1 MLPGVLVFILAVT
14 KSAIRTGRR
23 KSTVEDRITLAD
35 LKVAM
40 NALRE
45 VETNIN
51 IVDNSLEEKRK
62 KIQEQI
68 CKAMSEV
75 SSLQELIYNLARERD
90 VVDEE
95 LRKSR
100 DGEKSV

>member
-1 MLPGVLVFILAVT
+1 MSSADAVIKYAENFYPSWAGAIAIDLLPGVLVFILAVT

-62 KIQEQI
+62 KKSQTSIQEV
-68 CKAMSEV
+68 A
-75 SSLQELIYNLARERD
+75 A
-90 VVDEE
+90 
-95 LRKSR
+95 
-100 DGEKSV
+100 